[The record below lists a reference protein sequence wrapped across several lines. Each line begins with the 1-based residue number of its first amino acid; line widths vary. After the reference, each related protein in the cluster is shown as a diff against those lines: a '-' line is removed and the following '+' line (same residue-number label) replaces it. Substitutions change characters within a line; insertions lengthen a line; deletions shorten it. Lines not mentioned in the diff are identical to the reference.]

1 MADPARPIRVLLVED
16 SPSDVALTEVVFG
29 QAKTDIQLDVANDGI
44 EALEYLEARDCDM
57 AAMPDLILLDL
68 NMPRMG
74 GHEVLERL
82 KAHEHWRRIP
92 VIVLTTSKA
101 EADILGVYDRHANSY
116 IAKPVDLPEFI
127 DVVSRIEDYWLSVV
141 QLPTR
146 TGS

>member
-16 SPSDVALTEVVFG
+16 SPSDVALTQVVFG
-29 QAKTDIQLDVANDGI
+29 QAETDIDLDVANDGV
-44 EALEYLEARDCDM
+44 EALEYLERCGDSVAS
-57 AAMPDLILLDL
+57 MPDLILLDL

-74 GHEVLERL
+74 GHEVLDRL
-82 KAHEHWRRIP
+82 KAHELWRRIP
-92 VIVLTTSKA
+92 VIVLTTSRA

-127 DVVSRIEDYWLSVV
+127 DVVSRIESYWLSVV